1 MKFRATGH
9 TKGFNMH
16 FDDTDEK
23 LKIQL
28 DESGTTTP
36 FMTLVGPQGYV
47 GIGTDSPGAKLNV
60 LHTTGTTG
68 TGKHIIAR
76 LDLSCDAGTTVSN
89 GYGASLRWGVPRD
102 AGGPHE
108 SGYMDCYIYSG
119 ANTNGDFYAYDF
131 RLRNDNTIDT
141 VMTMRSN
148 GKVGIG
154 TDSPAK
160 QLHIH
165 NGNTNEV
172 VELLLTCHASGST
185 ENDGLRILQGSS
197 AEFHQQEPS
206 GQIKFFTHGSAAP
219 VIEIG
224 ANGNVVIGGHESAAN
239 TSAKLDVNGTV
250 KATTFD
256 GTASD
261 AITAATATALV
272 GISNS
277 NIVQKN
283 ASTTSMSGG
292 LEIEGTFR
300 TINFGPPTYLSWAIG
315 LDVDLYIFC
324 GVSSSLLTSSD
335 ERIKTNIVDCS
346 NSLALD
352 KFRQLEMKY
361 YNYKDT
367 SKHGTYKTIG
377 IIAQKLKEVFPS
389 AVGILENAI
398 PDELKDIDTTEW
410 ETIDT
415 NNNIYK
421 LNTNIENAA
430 GIKYRFYVGD
440 NRKKKDIIAN
450 SDGTFTFD
458 KKYDNIY
465 CYGKVVNDFH
475 IVNKE
480 KLYMYNISATQEI
493 DRIQQEEK
501 TKLAAAE
508 AEITTLK
515 TQLAAVLARLD
526 ALESN

>member
-1 MKFRATGH
+1 MKFRSTGN
-9 TKGFNMH
+9 TKGFNIH
-16 FDDTDEK
+16 FDDTNEK

-28 DESGTTTP
+28 NDSSTTPSGTTDM
-36 FMTLVGPQGYV
+36 MTLVGPQGYV
-47 GIGTDSPGAKLNV
+47 GIGTDSPDYILDIK
-60 LHTTGTTG
+60 GT
-68 TGKHIIAR
+68 
-76 LDLSCDAGTTVSN
+76 GTTVSTN
-89 GYGASLRWGVPRD
+89 FCGDNTTTTSVIRVSN
-102 AGGPHE
+102 
-108 SGYMDCYIYSG
+108 SGSADLGNEAMLHIGTTQTFCYFSSV
-119 ANTNGDFYAYDF
+119 YAYPLYLQTNNIQ
-131 RLRNDNTIDT
+131 RMIID
-141 VMTMRSN
+141 S
-148 GKVGIG
+148 
-154 TDSPAK
+154 
-160 QLHIH
+160 
-165 NGNTNEV
+165 
-172 VELLLTCHASGST
+172 
-185 ENDGLRILQGSS
+185 
-197 AEFHQQEPS
+197 
-206 GQIKFFTHGSAAP
+206 
-219 VIEIG
+219 
-224 ANGNVVIGGHESAAN
+224 NGNVIIGGQTTTTA
-239 TSAKLDVNGTV
+239 SAKLDVIGDV
-250 KATTFD
+250 KATKFIGD
-256 GTASD
+256 LEGNAD
-261 AITAATATALV
+261 TATKIAS
-272 GISNS
+272 ITNS
-277 NIVQKN
+277 DIVQKN
-283 ASTTSMSGG
+283 ASTTEMSGG
-292 LEIEGTFR
+292 LNIEGTFR
-300 TINFGPPTYLSWAIG
+300 IWSITGFFGSYSIG
-315 LDVDLYIFC
+315 LEVDLWIFC
-324 GVSSSLLTSSD
+324 GLSSTVLSASD
-335 ERIKTNIVDCS
+335 ERIKTDIVDCS

-352 KFRQLEMKY
+352 KFRQLDLKY

-367 SKHGTYKTIG
+367 SKRGPYKTIG

-389 AVGILENAI
+389 AVGIMENAI

-501 TKLAAAE
+501 TKLASAEEEITTLKTQLASAE
-508 AEITTLK
+508 AEITALK